1 MTTEDYIRSEQHGK
15 SKGKKEIWMKHMLAG
30 PTVNMNQNFLPC
42 VKFSNTANIY
52 FHFWGGHCL
61 LFMHLD
67 NYFKAGCHWRI
78 APVYITSLRQLE
90 AVFTCYGPRIVV
102 FSPSTSWV
110 WPLSLS
116 VWQSLAKSSKII
128 QWKATLPASQ
138 KGLCSLA
145 QTCFLP
151 HFASSPRSE
160 SSLIYPLNYWV
171 SSGKSKIKQNV
182 FNSLTIFC

>member
-1 MTTEDYIRSEQHGK
+1 MNAKLWNSVIVNCYYCFLMTTEDYIRSEQHGK

-102 FSPSTSWV
+102 FSLPLLEFDLWV
-110 WPLSLS
+110 F
-116 VWQSLAKSSKII
+116 
-128 QWKATLPASQ
+128 
-138 KGLCSLA
+138 LCD
-145 QTCFLP
+145 
-151 HFASSPRSE
+151 R
-160 SSLIYPLNYWV
+160 V
-171 SSGKSKIKQNV
+171 
-182 FNSLTIFC
+182 